1 MIVSCLEIADLIQI
15 MHTSHAEIDVLFPSS
30 DCWCFQGNF
39 KLKYWKLKEFE
50 LGQVWGLIKCWGSSR
65 EGSSCATSLTLVVQ
79 PCHPFYYKLS
89 DDAPYSPWPSILLV
103 FLWTFYK
110 TNVAIMVWWTLHD
123 VLLVHHTMAILET
136 TIIDWQQHIQS
147 PIYGDAKKSIQ
158 LLSLV
163 DHVAYTLA
171 FSKHSMQSF
180 VVCYKYHGI
189 SRVFQ
194 KNLLHML
201 QCLQKVHVVVV
212 VVWNGYV
219 VCILTKLHT
228 FVFFITK
235 RSIVIWFDDY
245 ATFNKKKM
253 DNYPCYFFGGAKSYS
268 FLFCICYDTKL

>member
-1 MIVSCLEIADLIQI
+1 
-15 MHTSHAEIDVLFPSS
+15 
-30 DCWCFQGNF
+30 
-39 KLKYWKLKEFE
+39 
-50 LGQVWGLIKCWGSSR
+50 
-65 EGSSCATSLTLVVQ
+65 
-79 PCHPFYYKLS
+79 
-89 DDAPYSPWPSILLV
+89 
-103 FLWTFYK
+103 
-110 TNVAIMVWWTLHD
+110 MVWWTLHD

-245 ATFNKKKM
+245 ATFNKKNGQLSM
-253 DNYPCYFFGGAKSYS
+253 L
-268 FLFCICYDTKL
+268 FLWRCKIIFVFILYLLWYQIVTHLYIQAH